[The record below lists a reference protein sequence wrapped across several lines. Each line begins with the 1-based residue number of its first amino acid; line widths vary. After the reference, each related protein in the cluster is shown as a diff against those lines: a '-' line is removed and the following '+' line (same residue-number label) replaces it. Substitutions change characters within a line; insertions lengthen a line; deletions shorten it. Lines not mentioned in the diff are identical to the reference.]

1 MSVSPLLVGFH
12 GKEGE
17 GEVCRLHKGSSS
29 RSRLVW
35 RLGMVEFLW
44 RVDELEP
51 AVELVI
57 ANDSVIRFVGSGGPG
72 DVSRST
78 VAEEDVLQYLF

>member
-1 MSVSPLLVGFH
+1 M
-12 GKEGE
+12 
-17 GEVCRLHKGSSS
+17 
-29 RSRLVW
+29 W